1 MTFNSTNWNQT
12 REIVIVGVDDDII
25 RYSPYG
31 GILNLTT
38 TSKDNSINA
47 AGELTILVTDTDEC
61 EFTKFIIT
69 IITVQD
75 NNAWFFFLSVVWQL
89 Q

>member
-61 EFTKFIIT
+61 EFTI

-75 NNAWFFFLSVVWQL
+75 NNALLLLLSL
-89 Q
+89 SSNE